1 MAEIL
6 AIDAALDEDLSLFSQ
21 FLWENR
27 VEHQINEYGGRQRVF
42 IEKKEHLDFV
52 LQVYQALKTGALS
65 LSKGEKIALPKKP
78 RPPVSY
84 VTWSLVLLT
93 VMGGLLL
100 GFDPEGKYYHWL
112 TFQDFAFYQ
121 GRLYFSQAL
130 HDMQGHVQLW
140 RAFTPVLL
148 HFNELHTVFNGLWVF
163 ELGRRIERSLG
174 RFNFFMLV
182 CLLALGS
189 NLLQFLSTPNVRFG
203 GMSGVIYGLL
213 GFCFLAN
220 KIRPHV
226 LLDLPIGIFIFMLF
240 WLVLGFSGF
249 FSIFGISVANWAH
262 LSGLLLG
269 LLLALL
275 VVFMPARKVSPY
287 NKLAKAQQSGDEK

>member
-1 MAEIL
+1 MANIL

-21 FLWENR
+21 FLWEQNI
-27 VEHQINEYGGRQRVF
+27 VHQINEHSGRQRVF
-42 IEKKEHLDFV
+42 IEKKEQLDFV
-52 LQVYQALKTGALS
+52 IQVYQAVKAGALS
-65 LSKGEKIALPKKP
+65 FSKGETIALPKKP
-78 RPPVSY
+78 RPPLSY
-84 VTWSLVLLT
+84 VTWTLVLLT
-93 VMGGLLL
+93 VIGGILV
-100 GFDPEGKYYHWL
+100 GFDPNGEYYHWL
-112 TFQDFAFYQ
+112 TFQDFTLYQ
-121 GRLYFSQAL
+121 GHMYFSQAL
-130 HDMQGHVQLW
+130 HDIHGQPQLW
-140 RAFTPVLL
+140 RAFTPAFL

-174 RFNFFMLV
+174 RFNFLMLV

-226 LLDLPIGIFIFMLF
+226 LLDLPFGIFIFMLF
-240 WLVLGFSGF
+240 WLVLGFTGF
-249 FSIFGISVANWAH
+249 FSLFGIAVANWAH

-275 VVFMPARKVSPY
+275 LFLLPAQKTASS
-287 NKLAKAQQSGDEK
+287 NSKEL